1 MPKTTKKAGRTTQS
15 TRMYAAVVA
24 RRYSEAELLKL
35 SQKILAGVHHVADSA
50 NLGFNDVPP
59 RA

>member
-1 MPKTTKKAGRTTQS
+1 
-15 TRMYAAVVA
+15 MYAAVVA